1 MAYLDSLSVE
11 QKSNAANIIKAA
23 VDSGITNQYAIAA
36 ILAIISKESEFKPK
50 SENLNY
56 SVKRIKEV
64 FPSLGSRANF
74 LGNNPEALGNAIYG
88 GRYGNGAN
96 EGYKYRGRGYNQ
108 LTFKGNYDKF
118 AKIIKVDIVNS
129 PNLVNDPVIA
139 AKIAIAFF
147 IDGIKEL
154 KRTGKL
160 ELYNASGINDFKNL
174 TDSILAMY
182 HINAGTGKK
191 VSNIK
196 NLQVND
202 IVGGF
207 TKAKA
212 RIQNIYNDLKN
223 IIEDTATNLTQTVKD
238 TATELTEAAK
248 KNNVIPILVI
258 GLIVTYFILNKNQ
271 Q

>member
-1 MAYLDSLSVE
+1 MNYLDSLSNE

-23 VDSGITNQYAIAA
+23 VDSGITNKYAIAA

-56 SVKRIKEV
+56 SEKRIKEV
-64 FPSLGSRANF
+64 FPSLKNRASD
-74 LGNNPEALGNAIYG
+74 LDNNPEALGNAIYG
-88 GRYGNGAN
+88 GRYGNANN

-118 AKIIKVDIVNS
+118 GKLIKVDIVKN
-129 PNLVNDPVIA
+129 PDLVNDPVVA

-147 IDGIKEL
+147 IDGIKDL
-154 KRTGKL
+154 KRLGKL
-160 ELYNASGINDFKNL
+160 KLYNAESINDFKNL

-182 HINAGTGKK
+182 HVNAGTGKQ

-196 NLQVND
+196 NLQNND

-207 TKAKA
+207 TKAKN

-223 IIEDTATNLTQTVKD
+223 IIEDTANDITQTVKD

-248 KNNVIPILVI
+248 KNNLIPVLLI
-258 GLIVTYFILNKNQ
+258 GIIVTYFIFNKNN
-271 Q
+271 